1 MTKVASAFPVIG
13 GERHSNIMPTCTT
26 SCKYISQ
33 MVNWAIKKS
42 MNFWEKITCQQYL
55 RSQYDSATPKRSMK
69 ISVQFSFTHTKQ
81 YQSLLDK
88 LNGYMEICHVIP
100 IYTQKIVS
108 KQSMQLSI
116 YIPYSTNTE
125 NVKNF
130 KHFNN

>member
-1 MTKVASAFPVIG
+1 MAQSTISMIQSTITNYVYFSLFQNILSFSVNLLLNSKKMTKVASTFPVIG
-13 GERHSNIMPTCTT
+13 GERHSNIMPTCTK

-69 ISVQFSFTHTKQ
+69 ISMQFSFTHTKQ

-88 LNGYMEICHVIP
+88 LNGYMEI
-100 IYTQKIVS
+100 
-108 KQSMQLSI
+108 SM
-116 YIPYSTNTE
+116 
-125 NVKNF
+125 
-130 KHFNN
+130 